1 MNYIYISKSDLILLN
16 KLLKKKILFIYI
28 SGQGCMGIKY
38 NFYKKKKIIGIK
50 INKSVYTDFLS
61 FFYIFNSKLKILKE
75 NFGYRFEIKNNIIKK
90 KCKCG
95 ISFKI

>member
-1 MNYIYISKSDLILLN
+1 MNYIYISKKNLMLLSN
-16 KLLKKKILFIYI
+16 LLKKKILFIYV

-38 NFYKKKKIIGIK
+38 NFYKKKNIIGLR
-50 INKSVYTDFLS
+50 INKNIYTDILS
-61 FFYIFNSKLKILKE
+61 FFYIYNSKLKIKKE
-75 NFGYRFEIKNNIIKK
+75 NFGYKFEIKNNIIKK